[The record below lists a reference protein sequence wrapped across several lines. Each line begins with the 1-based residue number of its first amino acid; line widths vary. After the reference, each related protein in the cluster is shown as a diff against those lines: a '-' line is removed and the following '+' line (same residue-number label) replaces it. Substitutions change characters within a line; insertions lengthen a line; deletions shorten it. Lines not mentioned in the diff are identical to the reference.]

1 MNMKYLALL
10 LLPLFAFASGGAEGS
25 ESGETDIF
33 WRLINFLIFFGI
45 LYYLLADKIKAYFKG
60 RETGIAGRLSE
71 VEEKLKEAK
80 AEKEAA
86 LQKAKDAESTAA
98 ELIDAAKKEA
108 ELMTTKINEALVH
121 DKAQLEKS
129 YSDRVEVE
137 AKKMKKE
144 VVNEVLEE
152 MFASDSATISNDDL
166 LNIIKKKVA

>member
-1 MNMKYLALL
+1 MNSKYLALL
-10 LLPLFAFASGGAEGS
+10 LLPVFAFASGSAEGS

-60 RETGIAGRLSE
+60 REEGIAGRLSE

-80 AEKEAA
+80 VEKEAA
-86 LQKAKDAESTAA
+86 SQKAKDAEGTAS

-108 ELMTTKINEALVH
+108 DLMTVKINEALAH

-129 YSDRVEVE
+129 YADRIEIE